1 MKHVVIALLLG
12 ISGIL
17 VWTYQYHPEEW
28 VSWKLQI
35 EREMASLTD
44 KNREEAEERW
54 FLFQRDSLLAKYAAA
69 EKEYEQSKLELE
81 GEFGEVKEELESRG
95 ADDMT
100 IEGEVAKFREKIEEK
115 KLLFEQRKAEIE
127 AKIAEIKR
135 QYEETRAMLQALN
148 DSVKKMR
155 EGMAEG
161 VEAIEGLRG
170 SVSESE

>member
-17 VWTYQYHPEEW
+17 VWTYEYRPMEW
-28 VSWKLQI
+28 ESWKLQI

-44 KNREEAEERW
+44 KNREDVEERW
-54 FLFQRDSLLAKYAAA
+54 FSFQRDSLLAKYAAA

-81 GEFGEVKEELESRG
+81 GEFGEVKEELESSG
-95 ADDMT
+95 VNDMT

-135 QYEETRAMLQALN
+135 QYEETRATLQALN
-148 DSVKKMR
+148 DSIRKVR
-155 EGMAEG
+155 DGMTEG
-161 VEAIEGLRG
+161 VDAIEGLRD
-170 SVSESE
+170 SVSPE